1 MSDSGA
7 QAMRESQDALKTVTD
22 LASAHRVGTERVGL
36 LEAFHRVLA
45 EDIVSDIDLPPFRQ
59 STRDGFACRRADL
72 SNDLEVVEAI
82 TAGIPPQKLLGRNE
96 CAKVM
101 TGAAIPQGADCVVM
115 IEHAEHLSPARI
127 RCDANG
133 PEDNICPGGA
143 YAAAGETILPAG
155 EIIEAQHV
163 ALLASVGC
171 SRPLV
176 SRRPT
181 VGVIATGSELV
192 EVGRQPGPCQIR
204 NSNSF
209 QLAALVLGASAI
221 PRNYGLVA
229 DDREAIETVL
239 RKAMAENDVVVL
251 SGGIAKG
258 DHDFVR
264 GILEENL
271 VDLIL
276 DGTGANSGRP
286 VLFGVSD
293 GTFCFGLSGNPV
305 SNFIMFALMVKPFL
319 YALAG
324 HRFRPALSRGELAE
338 TVRRRKANKDFWL
351 PVTVAEDGQIHPVEH
366 RGPMGIHAMCKADGV
381 IHVPAGRAGLTK
393 GATVVVRGI

>member
-1 MSDSGA
+1 
-7 QAMRESQDALKTVTD
+7 MRESQDALKTVTD
-22 LASAHRVGTERVGL
+22 LASAHRVGAERVGL

-45 EDIVSDIDLPPFRQ
+45 EDIASDIDLPPFRQ

-72 SNDLEVVEAI
+72 SNDLEVVETI
-82 TAGIPPQKLLGRNE
+82 TAGVPPQRPLGRNE

-115 IEHAEHLSPARI
+115 IEHAEHLSSARI
-127 RCDANG
+127 RCEANG
-133 PEDNICPGGA
+133 PEDNICPEGA

-276 DGTGANSGRP
+276 DGVGANSGRP
-286 VLFGVSD
+286 VLLGVAD

-305 SNFIMFALMVKPFL
+305 SNFIMFELMVKPFL

-338 TVRRRKANKDFWL
+338 TVRRRRTNKDFWL
-351 PVTVAEDGQIHPVEH
+351 PVTVAEDGQVHPVKQ
-366 RGPMGIHAMCKADGV
+366 GGSMGLRTMCKANGV
-381 IHVPAGRAGLTK
+381 IHVPAGKAGFTK